1 MSFDA
6 RSLERLKQLGRSLPQ
21 PLPKP
26 APERP
31 QAAAPKLHRLETE
44 QDPEALFRE
53 LMQASADGSVPP
65 HLMQRLRQLE
75 QERLARQQA
84 VARRPISGES
94 AGRANPPANG
104 ATTSQ
109 ANGAKA
115 GRQASRAFRRGSSG
129 LGQPDPRTAAE
140 HGELYRAFQDLLY
153 LASDEIDGS
162 EGLQLQPREQRKI
175 DDRLR
180 PKPADRPRRDVG

>member
-26 APERP
+26 VLPERQP
-31 QAAAPKLHRLETE
+31 AAAKLHRLETE

-53 LMQASADGSVPP
+53 LMRASADGSVPP

-84 VARRPISGES
+84 VAQRPISGES
-94 AGRANPPANG
+94 MARSSPAATGKANG
-104 ATTSQ
+104 SALVGS
-109 ANGAKA
+109 AKP
-115 GRQASRAFRRGSSG
+115 GRQASRAGRKGGSG
-129 LGQPDPRTAAE
+129 LGRPDPRTAAE
-140 HGELYRAFQDLLY
+140 HSELYIAFQQLL
-153 LASDEIDGS
+153 LE
-162 EGLQLQPREQRKI
+162 
-175 DDRLR
+175 
-180 PKPADRPRRDVG
+180 ADHEEP

>member
-6 RSLERLKQLGRSLPQ
+6 RSIERLKQLGRNLPQ

-26 APERP
+26 APERQP
-31 QAAAPKLHRLETE
+31 AAAAKLHRLETE

-53 LMQASADGSVPP
+53 LMRASADGSVPP

-84 VARRPISGES
+84 VAQRPISGES
-94 AGRANPPANG
+94 TARPRPAASG
-104 ATTSQ
+104 SAAVGS
-109 ANGAKA
+109 AKA
-115 GRQASRAFRRGSSG
+115 GRQASRAGRKGASG

-140 HGELYRAFQDLLY
+140 HGELYTAFQQLL
-153 LASDEIDGS
+153 LE
-162 EGLQLQPREQRKI
+162 
-175 DDRLR
+175 
-180 PKPADRPRRDVG
+180 ADHEEP

>member
-26 APERP
+26 VPERQP
-31 QAAAPKLHRLETE
+31 AAAKLHRLETE

-53 LMQASADGSVPP
+53 LMRASADGSVPP

-84 VARRPISGES
+84 VAQRPISGES
-94 AGRANPPANG
+94 MARSSPAATGKASGSAAAG
-104 ATTSQ
+104 S
-109 ANGAKA
+109 AKA
-115 GRQASRAFRRGSSG
+115 GSKGASG

-140 HGELYRAFQDLLY
+140 HGELYVAFQQLL
-153 LASDEIDGS
+153 LE
-162 EGLQLQPREQRKI
+162 
-175 DDRLR
+175 
-180 PKPADRPRRDVG
+180 ADHEEP

>member
-31 QAAAPKLHRLETE
+31 QAPAPKLHRLETE

-84 VARRPISGES
+84 VARRPISGEP
-94 AGRANPPANG
+94 AVRANSPANG
-104 ATTSQ
+104 AITAQ

-115 GRQASRAFRRGSSG
+115 GRQASRDRRRGSSG

-140 HGELYRAFQDLLY
+140 HGELYTAFQQLL
-153 LASDEIDGS
+153 LE
-162 EGLQLQPREQRKI
+162 
-175 DDRLR
+175 
-180 PKPADRPRRDVG
+180 ADHEEP

>member
-26 APERP
+26 VPERQP
-31 QAAAPKLHRLETE
+31 AAAKLHRLETE
-44 QDPEALFRE
+44 QDPEALFHE
-53 LMQASADGSVPP
+53 LMRASADGSVPP

-84 VARRPISGES
+84 VAQRPISGES
-94 AGRANPPANG
+94 MARSSPAATGKASGSAAGSAAVG
-104 ATTSQ
+104 S
-109 ANGAKA
+109 AKA
-115 GRQASRAFRRGSSG
+115 GRKGASG
-129 LGQPDPRTAAE
+129 LGRPDPRTAAE
-140 HGELYRAFQDLLY
+140 HSELYRVFQDLLY
-153 LASDEIDGS
+153 LASDEMDGS
-162 EGLQLQPREQRKI
+162 DGLQLQQRDQRKT

-180 PKPADRPRRDVG
+180 PKPEDRPRRDVG

>member
-6 RSLERLKQLGRSLPQ
+6 RSLERLQQLGRSLPQ

-26 APERP
+26 AAERP

-84 VARRPISGES
+84 VAQRPISGES
-94 AGRANPPANG
+94 AARANPPANG
-104 ATTSQ
+104 AITGK

-115 GRQASRAFRRGSSG
+115 GRQASRSPRRGSSG

-140 HGELYRAFQDLLY
+140 HGELYTAFQQLL
-153 LASDEIDGS
+153 LE
-162 EGLQLQPREQRKI
+162 
-175 DDRLR
+175 
-180 PKPADRPRRDVG
+180 ADHEEP